1 MNNSSLGILFGLV
14 ALLTNGFAGSLAKVP
29 VKALG
34 VNKLI
39 FYRTVFNSLLLLI
52 VLLFTLNQSN
62 FSLKYVLITVA
73 IAIFGYLPMFF
84 FYKAMALGKVGVVSP
99 VASANSIVAVLLS
112 IIILKES
119 LNGLQTISIFFI
131 VFGVILISTNFK
143 EFERSSLFKI
153 SSGIPYALLAA
164 LGWGIWSVLV
174 KAPIQVLGPFFTS
187 FIMETVGLVVAYLLI
202 CGTKE
207 GIKIKDKSILRTVIP
222 ISIFMVIWSLA
233 YYQGIKISNV
243 SILVPLSSASPLI
256 VALYGKFKYKEV
268 LSTQQYVGIG
278 VILLSVIMLSM

>member
-1 MNNSSLGILFGLV
+1 MTNSSLGILFGLI
-14 ALLTNGFAGSLAKVP
+14 ALLTNGFAGALAKVP

-39 FYRTVFNSLLLLI
+39 FYRTVFNSSLLLI
-52 VLLFTLNQSN
+52 VLLFTLSQSN

-73 IAIFGYLPMFF
+73 VAIFGYLPMFF
-84 FYKAMALGKVGVVSP
+84 FYKAMALGKVGVISP

-112 IIILKES
+112 IIFLNES
-119 LNGLQTISIFFI
+119 LNGLQYISILFI
-131 VFGVILISTNFK
+131 IFGVILISTNFK
-143 EFERSSLFKI
+143 EFERSSLFKV

-174 KAPIQVLGPFFTS
+174 KAPTQVLGPFFTS
-187 FIMETVGLVVAYLLI
+187 FIIETVGLVMAFLLI
-202 CGTKE
+202 RGSKE
-207 GIKIKDKSILRTVIP
+207 GVKIKDKSILLTVIP

-233 YYQGIKISNV
+233 YYQGIRISNV